1 MKTAVPVDE
10 EKETDEEGDLEDTE
24 NGSKSIE
31 KMEDKEDHVIDI
43 RFYLLSVW
51 ACEFLRI
58 FVINIHAW
66 IVTFSALNPI
76 FHLSLYQISQLV
88 YKAAYKYLVILW

>member
-24 NGSKSIE
+24 NVSKSIE

-43 RFYLLSVW
+43 RFYLLSV
-51 ACEFLRI
+51 
-58 FVINIHAW
+58 
-66 IVTFSALNPI
+66 
-76 FHLSLYQISQLV
+76 
-88 YKAAYKYLVILW
+88 